1 MMEESFKSAKEVSA
15 KMPKSEKSATK
26 FKSPKK
32 RSAMKSKSEKSAGK
46 TKSAKNKTRSA
57 GSKTMKI
64 KSAKNKTGDEKLMYN
79 NQKLGTS
86 ANEVAEAPLLL
97 KSGWQEGEKSE
108 LQKTKS
114 AKEFRKNGQGNRN
127 GFQEGEKGKL

>member
-1 MMEESFKSAKEVSA
+1 MEESFKSAKEVSA

-32 RSAMKSKSEKSAGK
+32 RSAMKSKSEKIAGK
-46 TKSAKNKTRSA
+46 TKSAKNKTGSA

-64 KSAKNKTGDEKLMYN
+64 KSAKNKTGVTKLMYN
-79 NQKLGTS
+79 YHKLGAS

-97 KSGWQEGEKSE
+97 KNGLQEGEKSK
-108 LQKTKS
+108 LRKLKS
-114 AKEFRKNGQGNRN
+114 AKQFCKNDRGNHN
-127 GFQEGEKGKL
+127 GFQEEEEGKL